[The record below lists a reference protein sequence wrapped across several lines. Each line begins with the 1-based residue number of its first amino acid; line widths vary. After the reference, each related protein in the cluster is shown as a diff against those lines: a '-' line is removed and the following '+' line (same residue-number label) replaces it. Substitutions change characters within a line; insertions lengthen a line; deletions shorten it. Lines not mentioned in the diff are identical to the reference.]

1 MKARH
6 AIYGI
11 IACTAALQVNEA
23 FAYGYNDPMMNM
35 GLQLLQMSQPGYGN
49 VYYPYQQPRV
59 NNYQDY
65 HQNQYYMRK
74 NTEAAR
80 QRTDSTGTFNTYGD

>member
-1 MKARH
+1 MKVKT

-23 FAYGYNDPMMNM
+23 FAYDPTMQL

-49 VYYPYQQPRV
+49 VYYPYQQPQ
-59 NNYQDY
+59 NNSYQNYQ
-65 HQNQYYMRK
+65 QNQYYMRK

-80 QRTDSTGTFNTYGD
+80 KRTDSTGTFNTYGD